1 MLLHQQQA
9 HFRVMMM
16 YLLPLLEQEMRAQQ
30 VLLAPL
36 DLLAQLDR
44 QDPQALR
51 DQRGRT
57 EVTGQQ
63 DLQVLLDLQAQLDLL
78 ALMVQTE
85 VLVLP
90 DRQDQLVQQPDLVR
104 LLQAQDP

>member
-1 MLLHQQQA
+1 MVPTRLKS
-9 HFRVMMM
+9 
-16 YLLPLLEQEMRAQQ
+16 LPFLYRQVRQ
-30 VLLAPL
+30 VLLGLL
-36 DLLAQLDR
+36 DL
-44 QDPQALR
+44 QDLR
-51 DQRGRT
+51 VLVDPLVVT
-57 EVTGQQ
+57 VPMEVTGQQ